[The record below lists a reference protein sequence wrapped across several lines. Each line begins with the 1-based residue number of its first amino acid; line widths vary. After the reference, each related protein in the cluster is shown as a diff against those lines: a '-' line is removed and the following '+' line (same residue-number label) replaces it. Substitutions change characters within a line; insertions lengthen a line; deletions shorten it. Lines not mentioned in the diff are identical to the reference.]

1 MVLTNKQKYNK
12 KYKFKPNSSHSL
24 NAISKKTGVDRK
36 IIQEVYNRGTGAWK
50 GNIAS
55 VRVAATG
62 KKDAKAPRRVKMT
75 KQQWSVARV
84 YSFVMGG
91 TTQKTADA
99 DLWKRH
105 LKNIKKK

>member
-12 KYKFKPNSSHSL
+12 KYGYKEASSHSL

-62 KKDAKAPRRVKMT
+62 KKNPKAPRSVKMT

-91 TTQKTADA
+91 KTQKTADA
-99 DLWKRH
+99 DLWKKH
-105 LKNIKKK
+105 LKSLKK